1 MRSAEL
7 LERAR
12 RLAGL
17 TRAELARRART
28 SRPTL
33 AAYASGAKIPT
44 LATAL
49 RIVRAAGFD
58 LDLAPV
64 VEFVDTPSRAGRL
77 LPVPTTLPRLP
88 VEAAFDRVHL
98 PLHLNWSDP
107 GRTYDLA
114 DRQQRARVY
123 EIVLREGTADDI
135 LTYIDGALLLDLWP
149 DLVLPADVKHAW
161 APTIERV
168 HPTAA

>member
-1 MRSAEL
+1 MDSAEL
-7 LERAR
+7 LEQAR
-12 RLAGL
+12 RRAGL
-17 TRAELARRART
+17 TRAELARRAAT

-49 RIVRAAGFD
+49 RIIRAAGFD
-58 LDLAPV
+58 LDLSPV
-64 VEFVDTPSRAGRL
+64 VEFVDAPGRAGRL
-77 LPVPTTLPRLP
+77 LPVPTRLPRLP
-88 VEAAFDRVHL
+88 VEAAFGRVRL
-98 PLHLNWSDP
+98 PLYLNWSDP
-107 GRTYDLA
+107 ERIYDLA

-149 DLVLPADVKHAW
+149 DLVLPADVKQAW
-161 APTIERV
+161 AQTV
-168 HPTAA
+168 QHSLSAAA